1 MTINNVN
8 DFNNFL
14 RSNNLSQYCND
25 FNNCINQYTSLC
37 SCRPEEKRDK
47 LIECTRHYMSS
58 IEIVRANKNSIF
70 NKIRD
75 TKIEFYNDGRMIGI
89 IVK

>member
-1 MTINNVN
+1 MTINNIT

-14 RSNNLSQYCND
+14 RANNLSHHCND
-25 FNNCINQYTSLC
+25 FNRCVNEYSALC
-37 SCRPEEKRDK
+37 SCRPDEKRDK
-47 LIECTRHYMSS
+47 LIECTRYYVNS
-58 IEIVRANKNSIF
+58 IETVRANKNSIF

-75 TKIEFYNDGRMIGI
+75 TKIEFYNDGKMVGV